1 MHPTADTTDFIF
13 GHRSGRPGDAGRW
26 AANLNLQ
33 IMLGIMPPD
42 VL

>member
-1 MHPTADTTDFIF
+1 MYPTADTLFVMLRQSI
-13 GHRSGRPGDAGRW
+13 RAAGDAGRW

-33 IMLGIMPPD
+33 IMLGIMPSD